1 MESIFDLD
9 FIELSLQR
17 WESLQFLNFCT
28 IFKVTFEIT
37 EFMEDNQVSECAW
50 ISELNRPLLS
60 ESGIFA
66 KDQQDF
72 SGIIFS
78 KGNLSLRIIYIQLLI
93 SLNEF
98 IFILL
103 ANIFLYYQLFSAA
116 ARKSI
121 KFWHQHRPCKL
132 FLSSRNLET
141 SSWSFWLSLFAGWSF
156 ITNCQKLNGTTG
168 F

>member
-9 FIELSLQR
+9 FIELSLQT

-28 IFKVTFEIT
+28 IFKVTFRDQ
-37 EFMEDNQVSECAW
+37 FMEDNQVSECAW

-66 KDQQDF
+66 KDQQDL

-141 SSWSFWLSLFAGWSF
+141 SSWSFWLSSFAGWSF

>member
-1 MESIFDLD
+1 
-9 FIELSLQR
+9 
-17 WESLQFLNFCT
+17 
-28 IFKVTFEIT
+28 
-37 EFMEDNQVSECAW
+37 MEDNQVSECAW

-121 KFWHQHRPCKL
+121 KF
-132 FLSSRNLET
+132 
-141 SSWSFWLSLFAGWSF
+141 
-156 ITNCQKLNGTTG
+156 
-168 F
+168 

>member
-132 FLSSRNLET
+132 FLSLRNLET